1 MTLQSNKTMRIL
13 ILYYG
18 IIQCVH
24 ILMLTRAGII
34 LILGNQIPFPIFPPV
49 DGWHSQTFP
58 FLLGLAVVDLV
69 AIIMGIIFTF
79 QMVVKARI
87 NWLLGILSLTIA
99 IASAIVFA
107 IGTYA
112 SGAWNRHPISYWVM
126 VLLFAPAILLFL
138 QLLRSGPSVNED

>member
-1 MTLQSNKTMRIL
+1 MRNL

-34 LILGNQIPFPIFPPV
+34 LILGNQVPFPILPPV
-49 DGWHSQTFP
+49 NGWHSQTFP
-58 FLLGLAVVDLV
+58 FLLGLAVIDLA

-79 QMVVKARI
+79 QLVIKARI

-112 SGAWNRHPISYWVM
+112 SGAWNSHPISYWVM
-126 VLLFAPAILLFL
+126 VLLFTPALFLYL
-138 QLLRSGPSVNED
+138 QLLRSGPSGNGN